1 MSISTNTESVLSQ
14 KFIQSYTGSK
24 EYYLATATGETGA
37 NGKKKYKYYHA
48 KQFTGGPARTI
59 TPESYLAHLKG
70 SIYLTL
76 PPLNE
81 LGECKYGAI
90 DIDPYSD
97 GITKDDCKKLVQ
109 RICSE
114 KLPLNFVWSES
125 GGLHLY
131 MYASEFIPASLM
143 RNGLAHHR
151 DLLKLDAKVEIFP
164 KQDESGEWAVGNG
177 IKLPCHGALKDNVK
191 FLEQHLIKTEEF
203 SKPMEFFRGFAVEKK
218 FLTESVKDL
227 KEKDKEY
234 STKDIIKALKNKD
247 EFPGKGGTWD
257 NWITLLIAK
266 LVGVGKTDKE
276 ILTQCLKL
284 KHEDH
289 TEEETRSDVQ
299 TKLNR
304 AREKFKVN
312 DSDEVRKRFTEQV
325 IYLLDQCKYFDV
337 KKNKLYKPDAI
348 KISWS
353 AKMGVADATTFFKN
367 SRSTIEA
374 EDFIYDPI
382 KYDPNNPLIKQS
394 ELLFINKYKPHSLEA
409 IEGDIS
415 LFTTLMDHLFTD
427 ESAKEFILDYITI
440 LIQQPGVKCRFA
452 PIIQSSEFQIG
463 KGSLWRC
470 IKLMLGE
477 NAQKVD
483 VKEALDKAKDFLQS
497 RQIVLIDE
505 MKSSGKWEEREEILN
520 EFKLFIT
527 EEEQSQRKLFVDYK
541 AITTCTNFMFFTN
554 FKNALTLPE
563 NEQRYWVYF
572 CDVPR
577 LNQTFYKDFHKWLDG
592 EGKNYLLYYFRN
604 RTISEGFDPKDVAP
618 KSPNLIDMSKQAQR
632 PLMAEL
638 EDRFNE
644 MLPPFQDFRD
654 LIPTTWL
661 MAWCKK
667 NKIKVSR
674 PNDLFPILERLGGV
688 NIGQCEMTKARSG
701 GGTSRHKLTMWV
713 MRNHKKFDGKSNR
726 ETGQIWMD
734 DYLSVD
740 DGINLFDD
748 ATSNSNYKDRGN
760 H

>member
-1 MSISTNTESVLSQ
+1 MIMTPDQIVDQFYNTYNNDLYYIPAEKTDKADPNKPGKIIYNY
-14 KFIQSYTGSK
+14 KFNKIAINKAAFIEHLITGSK
-24 EYYLATATGETGA
+24 VV
-37 NGKKKYKYYHA
+37 
-48 KQFTGGPARTI
+48 TI
-59 TPESYLAHLKG
+59 G
-70 SIYLTL
+70 Q
-76 PPLNE
+76 LNKDNQ
-81 LGECKYGAI
+81 CKWGVI
-90 DIDPYSD
+90 DIDEYSPD
-97 GITKDDCKKLVQ
+97 FVSKVKDKIYSNKY
-109 RICSE
+109 
-114 KLPLNFVWSES
+114 PLNIVQSVS

-131 MYASEFIPASLM
+131 LYSQELISGALM
-143 RNGLAHHR
+143 RNALAYYR
-151 DLLKLDAKVEIFP
+151 DRLELKPETEIFP
-164 KQDESGEWAVGNG
+164 KQTELTKDTPYGNM
-177 IKLPCHGALKDNVK
+177 IKLPFASGIDSKEIQTHLKK
-191 FLEQHLIKTEEF
+191 AKEF
-203 SKPMEFFRGFAVEKK
+203 AKPTSFFENLPKIIVDENNIETK
-218 FLTESVKDL
+218 
-227 KEKDKEY
+227 
-234 STKDIIKALKNKD
+234 STKETLTVNQIKQNINNNVD
-247 EFPGKGGTWD
+247 HPEGGTWD

-266 LVGVGKTDKE
+266 FIGLGKTDKQV
-276 ILTQCLKL
+276 IAQCLSL

-289 TEEETRSDVQ
+289 TVEETTVDIKA
-299 TKLNR
+299 KLAR
-304 AREKFKVN
+304 ARDKFKV
-312 DSDEVRKRFTEQV
+312 EEPEQVRKRFLEEV
-325 IYLLDQCKYFDV
+325 VYLLDPCKYFDL
-337 KKNKLYKPDAI
+337 KKNKEYRPDAI
-348 KISWS
+348 KQSWS
-353 AKMGVADATTFFKN
+353 ALMGVSDATIYFKN
-367 SRSTIEA
+367 YRSKTLV

-382 KYDPNNPLIKQS
+382 KYNSINPII
-394 ELLFINKYKPHSLEA
+394 ELKGLKYINKYRPNSLEP

-415 LFTTLMDHLFTD
+415 LFETLMNHLFID
-427 ESAKEFILDYITI
+427 ETAKEFILDYISI
-440 LIQQPGVKCRFA
+440 HIQQPGVKCRFA
-452 PIIQSSEFQIG
+452 PIIQSTEFQIG

-470 IKLMLGE
+470 IKLMLGA

-527 EEEQSQRKLFVDYK
+527 EEEQSQRKLFIDYK
-541 AITTCTNFMFFTN
+541 AIITCTNFIFFTN

-577 LNQTFYKDFHKWLDG
+577 LNQIFYRDFHKWLEG
-592 EGKNYLLYYFRN
+592 VGKNNLLYYFKN
-604 RTISEGFDPKDVAP
+604 RIISDVFDPKDVAP
-618 KSPNLIDMSKQAQR
+618 KSLNLIDMSKQAQR

-701 GGTSRHKLTMWV
+701 GGQSKHKLTIWI
-713 MRNHKKFDGKSNR
+713 MRNHEKYTGMSNR
-726 ETGQIWMD
+726 EIGQKWMD

-748 ATSNSNYKDRGN
+748 ATNKSNYTDRGN